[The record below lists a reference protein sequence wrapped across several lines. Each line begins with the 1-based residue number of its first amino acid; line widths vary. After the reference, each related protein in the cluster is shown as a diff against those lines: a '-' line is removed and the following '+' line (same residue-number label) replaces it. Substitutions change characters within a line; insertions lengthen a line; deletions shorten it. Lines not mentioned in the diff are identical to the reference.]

1 MKSHAARNCLV
12 LWKYTEALRVD
23 GHAVTSTYGKHSGG
37 LTRGDRMFVIATH
50 HNELYLLGALEV
62 LRSGEDWAE
71 VVSLSGVFRII
82 PLRGLKWRLRFEGTS
97 TERLSKDS
105 HIARQVRAS
114 RKLSDES
121 AKLLGD
127 LLAAKL
133 RLIEGD
139 IWAQEGKTKLVTLS
153 KRERD
158 PKLRSLVLAKRG
170 TLCEICGFNFEA
182 IYGKFAKTCVQVHHI
197 DALGKAGRNG
207 VTTSLDDLL
216 VICPNCHSALHK
228 YKNPNNWKAFQRA
241 CGLSSDSR
249 D

>member
-1 MKSHAARNCLV
+1 MKSHADRNYLV
-12 LWKYTEALRVD
+12 LWKYDEAQRLD
-23 GHAVTSTYGKHSGG
+23 GHEVTSTYGTHSGG

-50 HNELYLLGALEV
+50 ENELYLLGAVEV
-62 LRSGEDWAE
+62 QRSGEGWAE

-82 PLRGLKWRLRFEGTS
+82 PLKGRKWQLRFEGTS
-97 TERLSKDS
+97 SPKLTKDS
-105 HIARQVRAS
+105 PIAMQVRAR
-114 RKLSDES
+114 RKLSSES

-127 LLAAKL
+127 VLTAKL
-133 RLIEGD
+133 MLLESEIR
-139 IWAQEGKTKLVTLS
+139 AQEGKTKLVTLS

-158 PKLRSLVLAKRG
+158 PKLRSAVLAQRG
-170 TLCEICGFNFEA
+170 TLCEICGFD
-182 IYGKFAKTCVQVHHI
+182 FAKKYGASYSNCVQVHHI
-197 DALGKAGRNG
+197 EALGKAGRNG